1 MSLALEL
8 KLLRSSALRAKD
20 NEIKNNE
27 KIPPPPTPPPHP
39 RLRKRKPRSRPF
51 LRRTSSQANEMGI

>member
-20 NEIKNNE
+20 DEIKNNE
-27 KIPPPPTPPPHP
+27 KTFPNPTPPPHP
-39 RLRKRKPRSRPF
+39 RLRKRKPRSQLIHRA
-51 LRRTSSQANEMGI
+51 SAQANEMGI